1 MSLILFKFLDELLQY
16 IRNSSELY
24 GGIQLIFAM
33 DPLQCTVL
41 MPEKELANIKKYCRS
56 NLDMNDL
63 SSLKCGFY
71 HSKSIFGRN
80 WFYGILSINI
90 RSNNI
95 EWSKFLCNARR
106 SELTEEDFIWFL
118 KYSGSLIPSILKTK
132 WLLINYTIRNLHDLI
147 FNNGATYH
155 WRKENN
161 WILTSH
167 DDKIKTIENILELD
181 KSRESKGDISN
192 VINIHEV
199 YILAPEKITVEYGNM
214 FDHDIICYT
223 EKINEIVFDC
233 TIKILEKKYSLEKY
247 EENTKLEY
255 IRKWEESGLKK
266 SLDNILKDI
275 KSYSANNSCS
285 INNSGKIN
293 MPGLIECTAEDSFI
307 LIENLTER
315 NIDLNPEEKKYYS
328 KLADSQN
335 KQQHKLSIAKGSIV
349 INKSNSQL
357 YIHSNQRLM
366 VIEQIGDTLSVE
378 PLYSGGL
385 KSPNRLIK
393 RELRQFE
400 VAGQGRY
407 SNKIVIVKRL
417 SYPIVINSA
426 LMVGSTMGL
435 QFDAALFDNTRFV
448 DEGQTYIAAGRVPSP
463 AAFGLLHLP
472 KSLKDMNEKYFKCNL
487 LSKKLDTYLNDVK
500 KKTNSNVIRINFEF
514 DYNGN
519 IIKEFD

>member
-16 IRNSSELY
+16 VRNSCELF

-41 MPEKELANIKKYCRS
+41 MPDTELENIKKHCRS
-56 NLDMNDL
+56 NLDVNNL
-63 SSLKCGFY
+63 SSLRCGFY

-80 WFYGILSINI
+80 WYYGILNINI
-90 RSNNI
+90 RSKNI

-118 KYSGSLIPSILKTK
+118 EYSGSLIPSILKIK
-132 WLLINYTIRNLHDLI
+132 WLLINYIIRNLYDSIH
-147 FNNGATYH
+147 NEGSTYH
-155 WRKENN
+155 YRLQTNL
-161 WILTSH
+161 ILQSH

-192 VINIHEV
+192 AVNIHEV
-199 YILAPEKITVEYGNM
+199 YILAPEKITVIYGNK

-223 EKINEIVFDC
+223 ERINKIIFDC
-233 TIKILEKKYSLEKY
+233 TIKILGKKYSLEKY

-255 IRKWEESGLKK
+255 SRKWEESGLRE
-266 SLDNILKDI
+266 SCDNILKDI

-285 INNSGKIN
+285 INNSSKIN
-293 MPGLIECTAEDSFI
+293 MPGFIECTAEDSFI

-328 KLADSQN
+328 ELLDSQN
-335 KQQHKLSIAKGSIV
+335 KQQHELSIAKGTIV

-357 YIHSNQRLM
+357 YIHSNQRLR

-393 RELRQFE
+393 RELRQFK
-400 VAGQGRY
+400 VAGRGRY
-407 SNKIVIVKRL
+407 FNKIIIVKRL
-417 SYPIVINSA
+417 SYPIVLNSA
-426 LMVGSTMGL
+426 LMLGSTMGL
-435 QFDAALFDNTRFV
+435 QLDAALFDNTRGV
-448 DEGQTYIAAGRVPSP
+448 NEGQTYIAAGRVPSP

-472 KSLKDMNEKYFKCNL
+472 KSRTDMNEKYFKCNPV
-487 LSKKLDTYLNDVK
+487 SKKLDTYLNDVK
-500 KKTNSNVIRINFEF
+500 KKTNSNIILINFEF
-514 DYNGN
+514 DYYGN